1 MKGSKPEWTICI
13 NIRDWA
19 AAPFCSVSDLRA
31 FRLKPLSSY
40 NTITSMNITRLLSV
54 HHMTHLHEYFS
65 ICKSILVYAILYELS
80 KYS

>member
-19 AAPFCSVSDLRA
+19 AAPFCSVSDLCA

-40 NTITSMNITRLLSV
+40 NTITSMNMTRLLSV
-54 HHMTHLHEYFS
+54 HHMTHLRRVPF
-65 ICKSILVYAILYELS
+65 LVWHDHVNN
-80 KYS
+80 K